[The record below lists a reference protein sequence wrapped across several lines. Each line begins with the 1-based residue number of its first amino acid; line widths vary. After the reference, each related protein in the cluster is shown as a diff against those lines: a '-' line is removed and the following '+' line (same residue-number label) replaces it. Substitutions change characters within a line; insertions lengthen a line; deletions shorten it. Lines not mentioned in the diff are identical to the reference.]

1 MINGHPAGSA
11 QKRDGYAAGS
21 PALTR
26 PVQDAPAR
34 ACCCPAKPQFKV
46 MIPVADGQGH
56 AADLWLCGHHYR
68 ASRATLVRA
77 NARIED
83 RTAPASP

>member
-1 MINGHPAGSA
+1 MINGHPAGSD
-11 QKRDGYAAGS
+11 QKRDNHAGS

-26 PVQDAPAR
+26 PVPDAPAR

-46 MIPVADGQGH
+46 MVPVAGGQGR

-68 ASRATLVRA
+68 TSRATLALA
-77 NARIED
+77 NARVEA
-83 RTAPASP
+83 RTASASP